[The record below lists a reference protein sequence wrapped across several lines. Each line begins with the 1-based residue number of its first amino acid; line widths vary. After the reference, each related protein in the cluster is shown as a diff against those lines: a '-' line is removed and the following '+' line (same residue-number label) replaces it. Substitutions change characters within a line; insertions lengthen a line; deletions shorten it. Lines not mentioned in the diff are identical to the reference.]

1 MGRNNQH
8 AFGLMI
14 GIFMADEIRTVEFGA
29 GVSDEKLR
37 EFFGAENVFEI
48 RREGEEG
55 GMIDV
60 CSDLPAELLEDLL
73 REHFLIMTRVRQP
86 GESGSGGRT

>member
-60 CSDLPAELLEDLL
+60 CSDLPAELLEDLCGSI
-73 REHFLIMTRVRQP
+73 LIMTRVRQP